1 MSLTLSFAER
11 KQLRFSD
18 LLNNSDSSIDNNVAW
33 LSKEREA
40 AYTRFCNAPLP
51 NRKVE
56 HWKYNDLNFLTQRD
70 YKLPY
75 SSASADQS
83 LSKPVRAKIPLDN
96 AIELDF
102 VDGVLISDLNELE
115 LPEGLQ
121 IINFA
126 NANGEQQQLVKTH
139 FKKQV
144 DSKNL
149 FTDLND
155 AICSDGVLIRVSA
168 NNIINTP
175 IYLRY
180 FSNGTNKATVTSN
193 RVIIELAKASSLRVI
208 EQFESDASNQAQLS
222 LQQTSVV
229 LGDNS
234 QLKHCRLNLEDQS
247 ALQVS
252 SVRISLAK
260 NAELNG
266 FYLGLGSQLNRTD
279 IDVAHKDQY
288 ALAKLTGIYLPS
300 NKQAIDYHTNIE
312 HQQPNCKTREVFRGI
327 IADQAS
333 ATFNG
338 KIHIFR
344 DAQKSDAQLNN
355 KNLLLTNQAEVNTK
369 PELEIYADDVTCA
382 HGATVAQLDNKS
394 LYYMQSRGIN
404 PEKARKILSFAFVRE
419 LLCNLEDDAI
429 EGFLS
434 SKFSGYL
441 SRIS

>member
-11 KQLRFSD
+11 KQLPFSD
-18 LLNNSDSSIDNNVAW
+18 ILKFPDSGVGENFTW
-33 LSKEREA
+33 LSKIRETA
-40 AYTRFCNAPLP
+40 FTRFCDATLP

-56 HWKYNDLNFLTQRD
+56 HWKYNDLNFLTGQA
-70 YKLPY
+70 YKLPCP
-75 SSASADQS
+75 SSSSEQS
-83 LSKPVRAKIPLDN
+83 LSKPLRAKIPLDN
-96 AIELDF
+96 ALELDF
-102 VDGVLISDLNELE
+102 IDGVLITELNNLSLPQGLE
-115 LPEGLQ
+115 VTSFADANNDQQQ
-121 IINFA
+121 II
-126 NANGEQQQLVKTH
+126 KTH
-139 FKKQV
+139 FKKQS

-149 FTDLND
+149 FVDLND
-155 AICSDGVLIRVSA
+155 ALCSNGILIRVDAKAELSA
-168 NNIINTP
+168 A

-180 FSNGTNKATVTSN
+180 FSSGSNEASVTSN
-193 RVIIELAKASSLRVI
+193 RVIVELGEASFLNLI
-208 EQFESDASNQAQLS
+208 EQFESAQSNQAQLS
-222 LQQTSVV
+222 LQQTSVA

-234 QLKHCRLNLEDQS
+234 QLKHCRLNLEAES
-247 ALQVS
+247 AQQVS
-252 SVRISLAK
+252 AVRASLAK
-260 NAELNG
+260 SAVFNG

-279 IDVAHKDQY
+279 IDIAHTDQH

-312 HQQPNCKTREVFRGI
+312 HQQPHCKTREVFRGI

-338 KIHIFR
+338 KIHIFQ

-369 PELEIYADDVTCA
+369 PELEIYADDVICA

-404 PEKARKILSFAFVRE
+404 HEKARKILSFAFIRE
-419 LLCNLEDDAI
+419 LLTHLEDDAI

-441 SRIS
+441 SKIS